1 MTLSSNTVYPYS
13 LINTNFDPPRFSLES
28 TLILI
33 QEVKVAQA
41 WNIHCQV
48 HYPSLSGYMT

>member
-41 WNIHCQV
+41 
-48 HYPSLSGYMT
+48 